1 MQDYLIQI
9 SYTPEA
15 VARLVKNPENREEVA
30 RLLME
35 KLGGKLKGFWV
46 SFGEYDLVEIAT
58 LPDNVSAEALT
69 MVLLAGGAVK
79 MVRTTPL
86 MSVNEG
92 MEAMEKA
99 AKLELEYRPPGK

>member
-30 RLLME
+30 RFLME

-86 MSVNEG
+86 MLVNEG

>member
-1 MQDYLIQI
+1 
-9 SYTPEA
+9 
-15 VARLVKNPENREEVA
+15 
-30 RLLME
+30 
-35 KLGGKLKGFWV
+35 
-46 SFGEYDLVEIAT
+46 
-58 LPDNVSAEALT
+58 

>member
-15 VARLVKNPENREEVA
+15 VATLVANPQNREEMA
-30 RLLME
+30 RSLIE